1 MKYIVE
7 IPWVGVKKGAI
18 VEFAKLHPALKANVK
33 PLSEELAA
41 QLTPATPTATSGGGY
56 SMADVAISSE
66 SGVDITDK
74 KQVKAKLEELGIEFD
89 GRASLEDLVKLLP

>member
-33 PLSEELAA
+33 PLSEEVAA
-41 QLTPATPTATSGGGY
+41 QLTPATPDVTSEKVNIDT
-56 SMADVAISSE
+56 S
-66 SGVDITDK
+66 DK
-74 KQVKAKLEELGIEFD
+74 KQVKAKLEELGVEFD

>member
-33 PLSEELAA
+33 PLSEEVAA
-41 QLTPATPTATSGGGY
+41 QLTPATTGATSEKVNIDT
-56 SMADVAISSE
+56 S
-66 SGVDITDK
+66 DK